1 MAALHPRQFAPDD
14 RSAELAEEFLDSQL
28 SPRTRAGYTTDL
40 AHFFRWLRER
50 GIQPLDAQ
58 RPHLDRY
65 RNYMTEL
72 VDGDGRA
79 SGSGRPRFASATVA
93 RRLAAV
99 RSFYTYLVDR
109 RVLGGSPAVGVKSP
123 AVSRDPQGKALTLEQ
138 IRTLLRTA
146 RQHGPDAEA
155 IVALLGLN
163 GLRVSEVCSAQVEDL
178 RRESGGRSLRVRGKG
193 GKEVWV
199 ALNKT
204 TERAVM
210 RAVGGRSSGPLVRR
224 SADRRRTTGSVAPLR
239 PCNRQAVWELLREL
253 GRDAG
258 LLGEG
263 SALDRLHPH
272 LMRHGFIQALLD
284 AGVGLA
290 QTQDAARHA
299 DPSTT
304 RRYDRMRDAYREHPT
319 HLLDLDADADAAA
332 GAA

>member
-1 MAALHPRQFAPDD
+1 MCPLTANFLSAMAARHPRSFAPDD
-14 RSAELAEEFLDSQL
+14 RTGDLAEEFLDAQL

-40 AHFFRWLRER
+40 AHFFEWMHER
-50 GIQPLDAQ
+50 GINPLDAE

-65 RNYMTEL
+65 RNHMTEL
-72 VDGDGRA
+72 VDG
-79 SGSGRPRFASATVA
+79 RPRLANATVA

-109 RVLGGSPAVGVKSP
+109 RVLAGSPAVGVKSP
-123 AVSRDPQGKALTLEQ
+123 AVSRDPQGKALTVDQ
-138 IRTLLRTA
+138 IKALLHTA
-146 RQHGPDAEA
+146 REHSPDAEA

-163 GLRVSEVCSAQVEDL
+163 GLRVSEVCGAQVEDL
-178 RRESGGRSLRVRGKG
+178 RRESGGGRSLRVRGKG

-224 SADRRRTTGSVAPLR
+224 PADRRRTPGSVAPLR
-239 PCNRQAVWELLREL
+239 PYNRQAVWQLLREL
-253 GRDAG
+253 GRDAD
-258 LLGEG
+258 LLGDRK
-263 SALDRLHPH
+263 ALDRLHPH

-299 DPSTT
+299 DPGTT
-304 RRYDRMRDAYREHPT
+304 RRYDRMRNAYREHPT
-319 HLLDLDADADAAA
+319 HLLDIDDEVDA
-332 GAA
+332 